1 MSTGW
6 KLSYAMIASALIVA
20 LLSGFGRGSLLGG
33 FIALGAA
40 VPAAYGIWKGTQAE
54 SQWPMAKSVVA
65 LVLALVVA
73 GLLFLLRVLAWLG

>member
-6 KLSYAMIASALIVA
+6 KLSYVMIAGALVVA
-20 LLSGFGRGSLLGG
+20 ILSGFSRGSILGG
-33 FIALGAA
+33 FIALAAA
-40 VPAAYGIWKGTQAE
+40 VPAGYGIWKGAQAE